1 MLQKKSKPMEIIL
14 SFLTTHNIMHCIFR
28 YTVVTCL
35 KRNRDEED
43 EIISFCV
50 PVFMPN
56 DRTLTIQPMV
66 LLHYTAVA
74 AADYANAMPKLS

>member
-1 MLQKKSKPMEIIL
+1 MSKKKQGW
-14 SFLTTHNIMHCIFR
+14 LTNIF
-28 YTVVTCL
+28 YQFSTYQE
-35 KRNRDEED
+35 EED

-50 PVFMPN
+50 PIFMPN